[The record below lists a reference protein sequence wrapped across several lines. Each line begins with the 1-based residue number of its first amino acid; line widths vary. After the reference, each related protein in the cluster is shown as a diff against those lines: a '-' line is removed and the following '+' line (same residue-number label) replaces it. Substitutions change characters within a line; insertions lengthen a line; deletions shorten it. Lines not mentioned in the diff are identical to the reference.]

1 MIFTIKI
8 EKPSDSRYKSY
19 VTPYV
24 SLTYTEKLKIFRNI
38 VFTKVLIKF
47 DIKGKLGNK
56 KGEEQINICFG
67 ILSYKNIQS
76 EEVRFDNDIFGD
88 LDREVSELEN
98 QWASELEQIEELKE
112 TIRGYAQCLGYENMN
127 EVREGNYF
135 KLI

>member
-24 SLTYTEKLKIFRNI
+24 SLAYKEKLKIFRNI
-38 VFTKVLIKF
+38 VFSFKS
-47 DIKGKLGNK
+47 DIQGKLGNK

-67 ILSYKNIQS
+67 ILSYKNVQS

-98 QWASELEQIEELKE
+98 HWASELEQIEELKE
-112 TIRGYAQCLGYENMN
+112 YIRGCAQCLGYENMN

-135 KLI
+135 KLIL